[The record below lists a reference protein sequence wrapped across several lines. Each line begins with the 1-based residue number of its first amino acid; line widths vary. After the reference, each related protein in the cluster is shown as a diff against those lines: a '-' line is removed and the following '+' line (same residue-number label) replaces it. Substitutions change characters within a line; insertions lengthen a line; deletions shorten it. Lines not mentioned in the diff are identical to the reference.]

1 MAWQD
6 DVRSIV
12 EQRVS
17 ELDFEREKC
26 RRILDSLDGD
36 VMLLDEI
43 PMALSGSSLARIVGS
58 IAGFGAVFEAPAVME
73 QASVSSSG
81 LYSALGKLESEGVIE
96 RGDRD
101 PQTNRVQWQVKDHKR
116 LLAFAASE

>member
-36 VMLLDEI
+36 VMLLDET

-73 QASVSSSG
+73 QASVPSSG
-81 LYSALGKLESEGVIE
+81 LYSALGRLENEGVIE

-101 PQTNRVQWQVKDHKR
+101 PQTNRVQWQVKDRER
-116 LLAFAASE
+116 LIAFAASE